1 MPRPSS
7 SNVTQAMFAQAIE
20 QAATKQRGGWLDEVE
35 KIYTELLK
43 VASGEAEALLPL
55 GALYRQYGR
64 SEDALRLIE
73 KALAVVPGDFA
84 LQRARAEILDELKS
98 TQRHFTKPSWRGD
111 GDLGGKTILL
121 HAGQDFGDTLQFLRY
136 AGVIAHQGARVVLE
150 VQAPL
155 KRLAISSFP
164 DMKVRACGET
174 LPTFDLHAPLMSLPH
189 ACGTALDSIPW
200 TGPYLEP
207 SVELLAAWARD
218 LPSPKKLRVG
228 IVWANK
234 ATHGSDRVHSLAL
247 SSLHAVMSLPQIAF
261 ISLQH
266 DLRDGDSDILAQYAN
281 VTQLARGFSDFA
293 DTAAVIA
300 QLDCVVAVDTVV
312 AHLAAAMGKPVLLL
326 LPFGGDWH
334 WVVRGRTDSPWYPT
348 VQSVSP
354 ACAGRLVRC
363 PRSRAA

>member
-20 QAATKQRGGWLDEVE
+20 QAAAKQRGGWLDEVE

-43 VASGEAEALLPL
+43 VAPGEAEALLLL

-84 LQRARAEILDELKS
+84 LQRARAEILDELTS

-111 GDLGGKTILL
+111 GNLGGKTILL

-164 DMKVRACGET
+164 DMKVLACGET
-174 LPTFDLHAPLMSLPH
+174 LPP
-189 ACGTALDSIPW
+189 SICM
-200 TGPYLEP
+200 
-207 SVELLAAWARD
+207 R
-218 LPSPKKLRVG
+218 R
-228 IVWANK
+228 
-234 ATHGSDRVHSLAL
+234 
-247 SSLHAVMSLPQIAF
+247 
-261 ISLQH
+261 
-266 DLRDGDSDILAQYAN
+266 
-281 VTQLARGFSDFA
+281 
-293 DTAAVIA
+293 
-300 QLDCVVAVDTVV
+300 
-312 AHLAAAMGKPVLLL
+312 
-326 LPFGGDWH
+326 
-334 WVVRGRTDSPWYPT
+334 
-348 VQSVSP
+348 
-354 ACAGRLVRC
+354 
-363 PRSRAA
+363 